1 MKKMGTKL
9 ATGRGK
15 NLYEYWGASVA
26 EELGSRLQAIE
37 SDDERFLVN
46 IASAEC
52 KPPAAD
58 HRKKR
63 RNRKRRRRPTLF
75 AFFPSPFS
83 LVD

>member
-52 KPPAAD
+52 KPLTIERTEGIEREEEGRLYLPS
-58 HRKKR
+58 
-63 RNRKRRRRPTLF
+63 
-75 AFFPSPFS
+75 FPHLSPW
-83 LVD
+83 LID